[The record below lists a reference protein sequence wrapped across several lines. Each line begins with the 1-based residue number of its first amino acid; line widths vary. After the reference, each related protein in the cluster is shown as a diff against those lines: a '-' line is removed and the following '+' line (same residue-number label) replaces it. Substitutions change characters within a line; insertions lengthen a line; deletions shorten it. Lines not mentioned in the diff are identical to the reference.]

1 MDLDSVDDLIDQ
13 NPIDETSVEAAA
25 KEWRE
30 NSPDPQFANLLDA
43 EEVEG

>member
-1 MDLDSVDDLIDQ
+1 MDLDSVEALLEE

-30 NSPDPQFANLLDA
+30 NSPDPEFANLLDA
-43 EEVEG
+43 EEVED